1 MNQDSLWCHFSVPN
15 GTSNCVHHL
24 FPMQQNLARCY
35 ISWAWQNILL
45 PSSERNIKEEQN
57 WGIFWIRLLHR
68 IVHRLTFE
76 SDWSRARTIQQAV
89 NWIFKSR
96 FLLICQLCSRVG
108 SSDTSVCKYI
118 IFQNYTTRFRYKR
131 KWRMRKLF
139 NWPWYFLTLQQHGSC
154 CLFLKCPFKGQN
166 ATFCN

>member
-1 MNQDSLWCHFSVPN
+1 MWKSRGKKCMNQDSLWCHFSVPN

-57 WGIFWIRLLHR
+57 WDSFWIRLLHR
-68 IVHRLTFE
+68 IVHRQTFE
-76 SDWSRARTIQQAV
+76 SDWSRARAIQQAV

-96 FLLICQLCSRVG
+96 FLLICQLSSRVG
-108 SSDTSVCKYI
+108 FNDTHYI
-118 IFQNYTTRFRYKR
+118 SMFRYIFFRIIRQVLVQK
-131 KWRMRKLF
+131 KYGECG
-139 NWPWYFLTLQQHGSC
+139 NFLIGLDI
-154 CLFLKCPFKGQN
+154 FLL
-166 ATFCN
+166 